1 MTPKELEL
9 LMEKAQAG
17 DAEAQ
22 YELGKKY
29 YDGEDVEKDG
39 SKAFYWAQLSA
50 AQNSPKGQNL
60 LGVCYRS
67 GTGVEKDEKKAVEWY
82 TKATEKWV
90 SPDALYYLATCY
102 AHGIAVPR
110 NYYKALQYY
119 IASYEVSK
127 EGTLFSEI
135 MPCIIA
141 NIYAKGLG
149 VPKSRQQAID
159 WFAISNLTESDI
171 YALAIDFYYGDDET
185 KKDYAEAEFWFKY
198 LLSTYEIYKIFKFDY
213 YYYLGLIYKEG
224 GYGVER
230 NLPEAVKYFA
240 LAAEA
245 GRVEGQMEL
254 AACYEYGM
262 GVERDLQKA
271 LEWYIKAAEKND
283 EAKVTL
289 EEFRLRHTVEL
300 EQQYSFANAGK
311 RYDLFISWNHNDKQF
326 KDDLVDQIEAYNF
339 DDTGKNDEHV
349 YPHYRAWESD
359 RDAEGLIGECIR
371 NAINNSKFFLVILSE
386 HSIKS
391 KWVRMEVETAL
402 KRVEEGS
409 WSHKNLLVIYLNTEN
424 YDVGQAIAALPEGD
438 VFKELSEFAAHFTM
452 ANNKQPAIKNI
463 CDRIRN
469 GLEEDVLRNY
479 AFRMTKGQANFKY
492 SLRSQYADLA
502 PAENLQGIA
511 DALLSFEEG
520 YIQRDVYRAT
530 DNQPI
535 SLDALAHGG
544 SFYLIG
550 DGGTGKSL
558 YISNLMRRYFDD
570 DMFYLR
576 INVIDYDGY
585 LADCN
590 HLTDLLSHELNRYL
604 VDSDEYRSTHI
615 LVRARGDAGNPLTI
629 VFDGLDEVNDEK
641 KDKLLRLIEEYRKS
655 NAGDRFIFTSRTR
668 AYYDKLN
675 LIFQGGLTL
684 YVLRGFDESDQQKL
698 YDNISKKL
706 IKSDSPIQMRRD
718 PTSPLD
724 FAAPAM
730 NADALKADFFVHL
743 GAIGDEIKKNPLL
756 LSNLI
761 FIYLTNRG
769 KDFPKHKFE
778 IVGKSVGIFVN
789 DLENDRGT
797 LSRFKYGAYL
807 TKEKLQNMLGNIA
820 FCKLQ
825 GDTHDFRYLLIEYFK
840 NGKCM
845 NGDDPEMVGDSI
857 FNYLYRRAIIST
869 DKITHD
875 IFTAFFA
882 CCYIYDNIYERR
894 EAYGIKSIQFCK
906 GRSGDPD
913 YDGKKYLQFRM
924 KPYGEFGR
932 EDGMW
937 PEVSSELIMKL
948 DYEIHALTNAQMAAN
963 NPNYPVFDCT
973 LKMAL
978 KERGFSDSAIAIIS
992 NFVEEQDGLY
1002 FSDFIRDYLQQ

>member
-1 MTPKELEL
+1 
-9 LMEKAQAG
+9 
-17 DAEAQ
+17 
-22 YELGKKY
+22 
-29 YDGEDVEKDG
+29 
-39 SKAFYWAQLSA
+39 
-50 AQNSPKGQNL
+50 
-60 LGVCYRS
+60 
-67 GTGVEKDEKKAVEWY
+67 
-82 TKATEKWV
+82 
-90 SPDALYYLATCY
+90 
-102 AHGIAVPR
+102 
-110 NYYKALQYY
+110 
-119 IASYEVSK
+119 
-127 EGTLFSEI
+127 
-135 MPCIIA
+135 
-141 NIYAKGLG
+141 
-149 VPKSRQQAID
+149 
-159 WFAISNLTESDI
+159 
-171 YALAIDFYYGDDET
+171 
-185 KKDYAEAEFWFKY
+185 
-198 LLSTYEIYKIFKFDY
+198 
-213 YYYLGLIYKEG
+213 
-224 GYGVER
+224 
-230 NLPEAVKYFA
+230 
-240 LAAEA
+240 
-245 GRVEGQMEL
+245 
-254 AACYEYGM
+254 
-262 GVERDLQKA
+262 
-271 LEWYIKAAEKND
+271 
-283 EAKVTL
+283 
-289 EEFRLRHTVEL
+289 
-300 EQQYSFANAGK
+300 
-311 RYDLFISWNHNDKQF
+311 
-326 KDDLVDQIEAYNF
+326 
-339 DDTGKNDEHV
+339 
-349 YPHYRAWESD
+349 
-359 RDAEGLIGECIR
+359 
-371 NAINNSKFFLVILSE
+371 
-386 HSIKS
+386 
-391 KWVRMEVETAL
+391 MEVETAL

-438 VFKELSEFAAHFTM
+438 VFKELSEFAAHFTT
-452 ANNKQPAIKNI
+452 ADNKMPAIKNI

-585 LADCN
+585 IDTCN

-668 AYYDKLN
+668 ANYDKLN